1 MANISQPYL
10 FSWREIEA
18 DSDLNRLCLVMSVL
32 PDELFVRLLELLRG
46 KGRDDYPIRPTW
58 NALMAGIVYQHE
70 SAAGLLRELRRNA
83 ELREFCGFNP
93 LLGAAAVPTGDAFGH
108 FLAVVMDHQDQ
119 LLEIFDHL
127 IDELKRLL
135 SGLGEK
141 LAVDSKAIQ
150 SYGKPVKNEDK
161 KEDVDRRRDSD
172 ADWGAKTYKGTR
184 KDGTKW
190 EKTVRWFGYK
200 LHLLVDSVY
209 ELPVAFELTKAS
221 AGDSPQLLPLVEQ
234 LREKHSELF
243 ERCDELA
250 ADKGYDSTDNNEQ
263 LHDVY
268 DIKPIIDKRSLWKE
282 NESADEEPTR
292 ILFADRVD
300 SFVYDEDGHVYC
312 VCPRTAE
319 QRDMFFCGFENDRQ
333 ALKYRC
339 PAAACGFECQ
349 GRRACEAR
357 ASVGPF
363 GRVIR
368 VPLELD
374 RRIFTPIA
382 RHTQKWEKAYD
393 RRTSVERVNSRLDWV
408 LGFEKHYIRGQ
419 KKMATR
425 ITLALIVMLAMALG
439 RIHANQADRM
449 RSLTAPVRRAA

>member
-1 MANISQPYL
+1 MANIPQPYL

-32 PDELFVRLLELLRG
+32 PDEHFVRFLELLRG

-83 ELREFCGFNP
+83 ELRELCGFNP
-93 LLGAAAVPTGDAFGH
+93 LLGVVAVPTDDAFGH
-108 FLAVVMDHQDQ
+108 FLALVMDHQDQ
-119 LLEIFDHL
+119 LLEIFDQL

-135 SGLGEK
+135 PGLGGNM
-141 LAVDSKAIQ
+141 AVDSKAIQ
-150 SYGKPVKNEDK
+150 SYGRPVKNEDK
-161 KEDVDRRRDSD
+161 KEEVDRRRDTD
-172 ADWGAKTYKGTR
+172 ADWGTKTYKGTR

-200 LHLLVDSVY
+200 LHLLVDSAY
-209 ELPVAFELTKAS
+209 ELPMAFELTKAS

-234 LREKHSELF
+234 LRKKHPELV
-243 ERCDELA
+243 ERCDQLA

-282 NESADEEPTR
+282 NESADGETTR

-312 VCPRTAE
+312 VCPTTAE
-319 QRDMFFCGFENDRQ
+319 QRNMFFCGFESDRQ
-333 ALKYRC
+333 TLKYRC

-349 GRRACEAR
+349 GRRACEAKT
-357 ASVGPF
+357 SVGPF

-368 VPLELD
+368 VPLEFD
-374 RRIFTPIA
+374 RRIFTPVA

-393 RRTSVERVNSRLDWV
+393 RRSAVERVNSRLDWV

-425 ITLALIVMLAMALG
+425 VTLALIVILAMALG
-439 RIHANQADRM
+439 RIRANQADRM
-449 RSLTAPVRRAA
+449 RSLTAPAGLAA